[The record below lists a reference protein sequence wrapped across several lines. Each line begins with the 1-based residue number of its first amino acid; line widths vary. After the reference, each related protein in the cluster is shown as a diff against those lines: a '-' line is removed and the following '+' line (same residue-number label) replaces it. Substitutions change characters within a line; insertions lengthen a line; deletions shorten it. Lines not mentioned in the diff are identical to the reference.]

1 MNRKGL
7 FIAAVCISLA
17 ACQTTGGRDTIARL
31 RNQHIEIKEEK
42 VEGGLEKA
50 MQGYQNFLDKA
61 PDSALKAEAIRRLA
75 DLKIAKEYGTLAST
89 SEPIVHAPA
98 LSAPIKGA
106 TTQNLVVVP
115 VISQSRK
122 GKVSGE
128 SQADFE
134 KRAAKSDSISVATG
148 TANIALPG
156 SENLER
162 AGAREAIVLYQKL
175 IHDYPGY
182 DRNDQVLY
190 QMSRA
195 YEELGQVDDAMKVM
209 NRLVQDYPKSHYMD
223 EVQFR
228 RAEYFFTRRHYP
240 DAETA
245 YASVVQMG
253 TKSYFYQLALYKL
266 GWTYYK
272 QDLYEEALDR
282 YIALLD
288 YKVSVGYDFTQTKD
302 EQEKKRIDDTFRAVS
317 LCFSNFGG
325 AKSVSEYFASHGKR
339 SYEDGVYS
347 NLGEFYFD
355 KQRYADAAAVYNAFV
370 NQNPFHKV
378 APQFAMRVIDID
390 VAGAF
395 PSLVID
401 AKKQFSKNYGLK
413 SEYWKHFEPAAR
425 PEVLGWLK
433 TNLTDLAKHYHS
445 LYQNPAENKEKEKEK
460 EKGANYE
467 EALHWYR
474 EFLISFPE
482 DTEAPAMNYLMAD
495 LYLENHVFDLA
506 AVEYEK
512 TSYSYPRHDK
522 SAQAGY
528 AAVYAYRQYLAGV
541 PAESKEQV
549 TRVVVKSSLL
559 FADTYPEHEKAAI
572 VLGAAS
578 DDLYNL
584 HDYEPAVAAS
594 RKLIEKYPSAG
605 VETLRSAWLVVGHG
619 TYELHRYSEA
629 ETAYTKAIS
638 MLPAGDKNA
647 SALTDNLAAA
657 IYKQGEQAN
666 ASKDYKTAAEH
677 FLRVGRIAPASKIRA
692 NAEYDAAAAL
702 IALKDWKTA
711 STVLLGLRNMF
722 PKHEL
727 QPEVTKKI
735 AYVYREDGKLTLSA
749 AEYERMETET
759 KDDELRR
766 EALLTAA
773 ELYEK
778 AENTSRAVIV
788 YQRYINYFPHPA
800 EANIETRSKL
810 ADALKKREHDT
821 YMAELKEIVSVEAA
835 AGTERTP
842 RTRYI
847 AGNAALVLAEETY
860 SQFIKIRLAEP
871 FKANLDKKKGL
882 MKVTAG
888 EFTKLL
894 DYEVSEVTA
903 AATYYLA
910 EIYTDFNRSLKESER
925 PKDLSA
931 AELEEYEIAL
941 EDQAY
946 PFEEKAIEA
955 HKRNL
960 ELISRGVYNVWIEKS
975 LQKLAEFVPARY
987 DKPEETSEIISSLE
1001 TFVFEIDRPAP
1012 LAAPESEPAGP
1023 VQAGKPGAVTEPEP
1037 VEPAQAEKPGSVMES
1052 ETEKP
1057 AQGDTA
1063 GMSPI
1068 RTEQAIRR

>member
-7 FIAAVCISLA
+7 FIAAVCIILA

-42 VEGGLEKA
+42 IEGGLEKA
-50 MQGYQNFLDKA
+50 MQGYQNFLGKA

-75 DLKIAKEYGTLAST
+75 DLKIAKEYGTLTST
-89 SEPIVHAPA
+89 SEPVLHAPV

-106 TTQNLVVVP
+106 TEKKVVVP
-115 VISQSRK
+115 AISQSRN

-134 KRAAKSDSISVATG
+134 KRAAKSDSISVSTG

-228 RAEYFFTRRHYP
+228 RAEYLFTRRHYL

-245 YASVVQMG
+245 YASVVQTG

-355 KQRYADAAAVYNAFV
+355 KQRYADAAAVYYAFV

-378 APQFAMRVIDID
+378 APQFAMRVINID

-401 AKKQFSKNYGLK
+401 AKKQFTKNYGLK
-413 SEYWKHFEPAAR
+413 SEYWKHFEPDAR

-433 TNLTDLAKHYHS
+433 TNLTDLTKHYHS
-445 LYQNPAENKEKEKEK
+445 LYQNPAENKEKEK

-474 EFLISFPE
+474 EFLISFPK

-495 LYLENHVFDLA
+495 LYLENHAFDLA

-541 PAESKEQV
+541 PSESREQV
-549 TRVVVKSSLL
+549 TRVAVKSSLL

-584 HDYEPAVAAS
+584 HDYETAVAAA
-594 RKLIEKYPSAG
+594 RKLIEKYPGAG
-605 VETLRSAWLVVGHG
+605 VETLRSAWLVVGHS
-619 TYELHRYSEA
+619 TYELHRYREA
-629 ETAYTKAIS
+629 ETAYIKAIS

-647 SALTDNLAAA
+647 GALTDNLAAA

-666 ASKDYKTAAEH
+666 ASKDYKTASEH

-711 STVLLGLRNMF
+711 ATVLLGFRNIF

-749 AEYERMETET
+749 AEYERIETES

-778 AENTSRAVIV
+778 AGNTSQAVVV
-788 YQRYINYFPHPA
+788 YQRYIDYFPHPA

-810 ADALKKREHDT
+810 AEALKKREHGT
-821 YMAELKEIVSVEAA
+821 YMAELKEIVSVEAV

-860 SQFIKIRLAEP
+860 SQFIKVRLVEP

-882 MKVTAG
+882 MKVTTQ

-894 DYEVSEVTA
+894 EYEVSEVTA
-903 AATYYLA
+903 AATYYIA

-960 ELISRGVYNVWIEKS
+960 ELIPRGIYNEWIDKS
-975 LQKLAEFVPARY
+975 LQKLSVLVPARY
-987 DKPEETSEIISSLE
+987 DKPEETSGIISSLE
-1001 TFVFEIDRPAP
+1001 TFNFEIERPAP
-1012 LAAPESEPAGP
+1012 PASPESGPAGP
-1023 VQAGKPGAVTEPEP
+1023 V
-1037 VEPAQAEKPGSVMES
+1037 QAEKPGSVTEL
-1052 ETEKP
+1052 ETERP
-1057 AQGDTA
+1057 AQGDST
-1063 GMSPI
+1063 SLPPI
-1068 RTEQAIRR
+1068 RTDQALRR

>member
-1 MNRKGL
+1 MNRKGI
-7 FIAAVCISLA
+7 FIAALCIILA
-17 ACQTTGGRDTIARL
+17 ACQTTGGGDTIARL

-89 SEPIVHAPA
+89 SAPVVHAPA
-98 LSAPIKGA
+98 LSAPIKGG
-106 TTQNLVVVP
+106 TEKVVVP

-122 GKVSGE
+122 DRVSGE
-128 SQADFE
+128 SQDDFE
-134 KRAAKSDSISVATG
+134 NRAAKSDSISVATG
-148 TANIALPG
+148 TANIELPG

-175 IHDYPGY
+175 IHDYPDY
-182 DRNDQVLY
+182 ERNDQVLY

-228 RAEYFFTRRHYP
+228 RAEYLFTRRHYM

-245 YASVVQMG
+245 YASVVQVG

-317 LCFSNFGG
+317 LCFSNLGG

-401 AKKQFSKNYGLK
+401 AKKQFSKNYGLR

-433 TNLTDLAKHYHS
+433 TNLTDLAKYYHS
-445 LYQNPAENKEKEKEK
+445 LYQNPVENNEKGKEK

-474 EFLISFPE
+474 EFLITFPK

-495 LYLENHVFDLA
+495 LYLENHAFDLA
-506 AVEYEK
+506 AGEYEK

-528 AAVYAYRQYLAGV
+528 AAVYAYRQYLAVV

-549 TRVVVKSSLL
+549 TRVVVKSSLQ

-572 VLGAAS
+572 VLCAAS

-584 HDYEPAVAAS
+584 HDYEPAVAAA
-594 RKLIEKYPSAG
+594 RKLIEKYPGAG

-629 ETAYTKAIS
+629 ETAYATAIP
-638 MLPAGDKNA
+638 MFPAGDKNA

-666 ASKDYKTAAEH
+666 AGKDYKTASEH

-711 STVLLGLRNMF
+711 ATVLLGFRNIF

-735 AYVYREDGKLTLSA
+735 AFVYREDGKLALSA
-749 AEYERMETET
+749 AEYERMETESG
-759 KDDELRR
+759 DDELRR

-778 AENTSRAVIV
+778 AENTSQAVVV
-788 YQRYINYFPHPA
+788 YQRYINYFPHPS

-810 ADALKKREHDT
+810 AEALKKREHDT
-821 YMAELKEIVSVEAA
+821 YMAELKKIVSVEAA

-847 AGNAALVLAEETY
+847 AGNAALVLTEETY
-860 SQFIKIRLAEP
+860 SQFIKVRLVEP
-871 FKANLDKKKGL
+871 FEANLDKKKGL
-882 MKVTAG
+882 MKVTTQ

-894 DYEVSEVTA
+894 DYEVSEITA

-910 EIYTDFNRSLKESER
+910 EIYTDFNKSLKESER

-960 ELISRGVYNVWIEKS
+960 ELISRGVYNAWIEKS
-975 LQKLAEFVPARY
+975 LHKLAESVPARY

-1001 TFVFEIDRPAP
+1001 TFIFEIERPAM
-1012 LAAPESEPAGP
+1012 LATPQSEPTGP
-1023 VQAGKPGAVTEPEP
+1023 VQAGTPGSVTGPE
-1037 VEPAQAEKPGSVMES
+1037 VAEPARDEKPGPVTES
-1052 ETEKP
+1052 LSEKP
-1057 AQGDTA
+1057 AKGDSTA
-1063 GMSPI
+1063 LTPI
-1068 RTEQAIRR
+1068 RTDQAIRR